1 MKNVLIASVALALM
15 STTAMAERIQG
26 TVTSMQESYAYVT
39 KQVPVESCNVV
50 EVPIYETRN
59 IGGGQASTGDALAG
73 AIIGGVIGNQFG
85 GGKGKD
91 AATVL
96 GAIIGADVANKKG
109 GTRQETVIVDY
120 RQQQQCTTT
129 YQQQQVKQRQR
140 NIVTV
145 QTDSGQEFKFKTQ
158 GWYARGTVV
167 FMDVTLSN

>member
-26 TVTSMQESYAYVT
+26 TVTGMEESYASVT
-39 KQVPVESCNVV
+39 KQVPTESCNVV
-50 EVPIYETRN
+50 EVPVYKEVTT
-59 IGGGQASTGDALAG
+59 GQASTGDALAG

-96 GAIIGADVANKKG
+96 GAIIGADRANKAGSKK
-109 GTRQETVIVDY
+109 ETIIVGY

-129 YQQQQVKQRQR
+129 YVNKKVNQRQR